1 MKITSD
7 APMMTHNKLVAVAS
21 DVIAP
26 SASKSPSA
34 ANATLPVTTSAP
46 EEIVSATRSRFN
58 NGVRLRVMSGKKSV
72 ELS

>member
-1 MKITSD
+1 
-7 APMMTHNKLVAVAS
+7 MMTHNKLVAVAS

-34 ANATLPVTTSAP
+34 AKAMLPVATSAP
-46 EEIVSATRSRFN
+46 DEMVNATKSRFN

>member
-1 MKITSD
+1 
-7 APMMTHNKLVAVAS
+7 MMTHNKLVAVAS

-34 ANATLPVTTSAP
+34 ASAILPVATSAP
-46 EEIVSATRSRFN
+46 EEMVNAIKSRFN
-58 NGVRLRVMSGKKSV
+58 NGVLLRVISGKKSA